1 MFDEKVYKKHL
12 ICSFSFLT
20 RGTEESESVD
30 HLLLVATAVSN
41 FAETGAVFIGFLPS
55 LLYTVL
61 PENPSLI
68 SPLNLKKIAFSSTA
82 MYALSFLK
90 SARNRTVAR
99 SLFLDIFEF
108 TISNPKYSYSSDI
121 CKISLAHLN

>member
-1 MFDEKVYKKHL
+1 MIEDKLNNAHL

-20 RGTEESESVD
+20 RGTEESASAD
-30 HLLLVATAVSN
+30 HLLLVAAVVSN
-41 FAETGAVFIGFLPS
+41 LAETGAVLIGFLPS

-82 MYALSFLK
+82 M
-90 SARNRTVAR
+90 
-99 SLFLDIFEF
+99 
-108 TISNPKYSYSSDI
+108 
-121 CKISLAHLN
+121 